1 MTGTDD
7 DWARQRREA
16 ADVHA
21 QRLAQRRAQEHAAAR
36 ALIEQFLVAAR
47 DRRLPTEAFVVQGP
61 GGRGRARTGVHGWYL
76 RQDRTMGLGTDGTVY
91 RLTAPLSLRERL
103 TGAAPVALDPPLVLG
118 AGGKDGESVELRVA
132 LDRLLPG
139 WDA

>member
-1 MTGTDD
+1 MTGTDG

-36 ALIEQFLVAAR
+36 ALLARFVVAAR
-47 DRRLPTEAFVVQGP
+47 DRRLPAEALYVQGP

-103 TGAAPVALDPPLVLG
+103 AGATPVALDPPLVLG

-139 WDA
+139 WEA